1 MKIDISFIPKEN
13 LPNELE
19 EISKKT
25 IEYPYIKNIEV
36 VDEELDNGKG
46 AEECLSLLDR
56 RRQYRYNYYAF
67 EKALFEFGKEEY
79 NKRNYELAKNS
90 LQYLMEIGS
99 KKPEVRDILV
109 KLYIKEKN
117 LLGMKWIAGRIK
129 NDLKDELIDPVS
141 KQKLSKI
148 KKKYL
153 NRF

>member
-99 KKPEVRDILV
+99 KKTEVRDILV